1 MGLGGIKSAW
11 QRQTKDFGHDQP
23 DKYSCLVFDH
33 RGIGESDRPIMR
45 YSTSELARDIIEI
58 LDHVKWT
65 SERSIHVIGVSM
77 GGMVSQEL
85 VHQTLIPAC
94 PKADKNNRRSAYQK
108 E

>member
-23 DKYSCLVFDH
+23 EKYSCLVFDH

-45 YSTSELARDIIEI
+45 YSTSEMARDIIEI

-65 SERSIHVIGVSM
+65 GERSLHVIGVSM

-85 VHQTLIPAC
+85 VSQPIQPSTVQTNKP
-94 PKADKNNRRSAYQK
+94 RHFAYQR